1 MKETTFK
8 ALISAAGGALLAYF
22 KIMAVPIAILLIVM
36 GADYLSGMTKAWM
49 NSELSSSKG
58 MKGIVKKLCYML
70 VVIVAACVDWLVI
83 EGLAMIGLSIG
94 KTYYFG
100 VMVCIW
106 LIINE
111 LISILENLD
120 AIGVPLPRFLVT
132 MVKRLKN
139 TVDKTDKE
147 EKS

>member
-1 MKETTFK
+1 MKENTFK

-36 GADYLSGMTKAWM
+36 VADYLSGMTKAWM
-49 NSELSSSKG
+49 TAELSSQIG
-58 MKGIVKKLCYML
+58 LKGIVKKLCYML
-70 VVIVAACVDWLVI
+70 VVVTAACVDWLVI

-132 MVKRLKN
+132 MVKRLKKQ
-139 TVDKTDKE
+139 VEE
-147 EKS
+147 EKSNDDE